1 MRRVDNNSGLS
12 CLRLLL
18 CTESNNVGKQ
28 QPEEQKHYIDFAS
41 LGLASQAPYS
51 LLLVCVCFLMVNM
64 VHRLCINMDVIMY
77 EN

>member
-18 CTESNNVGKQ
+18 HTESNNVGKQ

-41 LGLASQAPYS
+41 LGLA
-51 LLLVCVCFLMVNM
+51 CVCFFNGE
-64 VHRLCINMDVIMY
+64 Y
-77 EN
+77 GA

>member
-1 MRRVDNNSGLS
+1 MRRVDNNMS

-18 CTESNNVGKQ
+18 RTESNNVGKQ

-51 LLLVCVCFLMVNM
+51 LLLVCVCFFNGE
-64 VHRLCINMDVIMY
+64 Y
-77 EN
+77 GA